1 MVSELKYDFTNF
13 KIIASGVTAPK
24 AAIILAEEI
33 ASRSDYTPEI
43 CEKCEDNFVCLKIKN
58 HSNDE
63 SYTVEHDGNKI
74 FITAHRL
81 RGLIYGIGEFLRK
94 ADFSG
99 GKIQLAKNISIS
111 RQPSMKIRGHQL
123 SYTDMNNT
131 LDMWTPEDYER
142 YILDLMFF
150 GLNTVEADSG
160 VRDEHNELMK
170 YSQKEML
177 NAMSEIC
184 VKFDIDLSVW
194 HELWQKHTD
203 EETLLRM
210 HELYDDL
217 PKLDI
222 IFPPGGDPGD
232 MQGDEFVKRC
242 ILIKRE
248 MQKIFPDIQVWPSAQ
263 APHEYSDWG
272 ERFLSEMAKL
282 PDEIDGI
289 IYGPN
294 HAFPLDEMRRKID
307 TKYPFRLYPDIG
319 HNVRCETPVHFDADD
334 WHYSLA
340 ATLSREAVNPR
351 PSEYRHYHRITR
363 QYVDGSVTYSE
374 GVNDDLNKFV
384 WSAMDFDFNSDLR
397 ESVCDYCRAFYV
409 GADAENL
416 ADLLISFEK
425 NWCGDP
431 IENDGIDKTFC
442 GFTSLAE
449 STPELMQNW
458 RFVLHLFRAYCDK
471 IVRDRRV
478 FELGLI
484 DNAKVLICKNEIEK
498 AIEILKTDYTEAYK
512 ENRKKLDELAE
523 ILFNLIG
530 IQLDV
535 EHYKGMN
542 WERGCT
548 LDTID
553 NPITDRMYLLNKL
566 TENPE
571 NATALLQR
579 NKVAKDE
586 YYFSFAE
593 HGFEVCGK
601 QTGEFYMNFRGD
613 SNENAALPMC
623 MTKVYDHFNFS
634 TTVAGLTGG
643 DYKLRITYK
652 SNINDEIEHHKIT
665 VNGNIIHDGKQYGGE
680 VDEEFTSMHLADGYV
695 SVLYD
700 VPKKHLVNG
709 CADLEITEPT
719 DGFMIS
725 EFWFVKA

>member
-1 MVSELKYDFTNF
+1 MSKLKYDFTDF
-13 KIIASGVTAPK
+13 KILAGGTTAKK
-24 AAIILAEEI
+24 AATLFAEEI
-33 ASRSDYTPEI
+33 ALRSGYTPEI
-43 CEKCEDNFVCLKIKN
+43 CEECEDNFVCLKIKN
-58 HSNDE
+58 HGKGED
-63 SYTVEHDGNKI
+63 YTVEHDGNKI

-81 RGLIYGIGEFLRK
+81 RGLIYGFGEFIK
-94 ADFSG
+94 KTVFFDD
-99 GKIQLAKNISIS
+99 KIQLIKNISAE

-131 LDMWTPEDYER
+131 LDMWTPDDYER

-160 VRDEHNELMK
+160 VRNERNELMK
-170 YSQKEML
+170 FSQKEIL

-184 VKFDIDLSVW
+184 VKLDIDLSVW
-194 HELWQKHTD
+194 HELWKKDSD
-203 EETLLRM
+203 EKTLEKM
-210 HELYDDL
+210 HALYDDL

-248 MQKIFPDIQVWPSAQ
+248 MSKIFPEIQVWPSAQ
-263 APHEYSDWG
+263 APHEYSDWD

-294 HAFPLDEMRRKID
+294 HAFPLEEMRRKIS

-319 HNVRCETPVHFDADD
+319 HNVRCETPVHFDCDD

-351 PSEYRHYHRITR
+351 PDEYRHYHRITR
-363 QYVDGSVTYSE
+363 QYVDGSVAYSE

-384 WSAMDFDFNSDLR
+384 WSAMDFDFNADLK
-397 ESVCDYCRAFYV
+397 ESVCDYCRAFYPET
-409 GADAENL
+409 DAEKL

-425 NWCGDP
+425 NWYGDP
-431 IENDGIDKTFC
+431 AENDGIDKTFC
-442 GFTSLAE
+442 GFTKLAKA
-449 STPELMQNW
+449 TPTLMKNW

-471 IVRDRRV
+471 IVRDRRI

-484 DNAKVLICKNEIEK
+484 DEAKVCIYKNEIEN
-498 AIEILKTDYTEAYK
+498 AIKILKTDFSESYK

-523 ILFNLIG
+523 ILFRLIG

-535 EHYKGMN
+535 EHYRGMN

-553 NPITDRMYLLNKL
+553 NPVTDRVYLINKL

-571 NATALLQR
+571 NAITLLER

-586 YYFSFAE
+586 YYFSFAD

-601 QTGEFYMNFRGD
+601 QTGEYYMNFRGD
-613 SNENAALPMC
+613 SNKISALPMC

-643 DYKLRITYK
+643 NYKLRITYK
-652 SNINDEIEHHKIT
+652 NRKNDEIEHHKIT
-665 VNGNIIHDGKQYGGE
+665 INGNLIHDGKQFGGE
-680 VDEEFTSMHLADGYV
+680 VDEKLTALHLADGYV
-695 SVLYD
+695 SVVYD
-700 VPKKHLVNG
+700 VPQEYLING
-709 CADLEITEPT
+709 CATLEITEPL
-719 DGFMIS
+719 DGFQIS
-725 EFWFVKA
+725 EFWVVKG